1 MTYSRGKWTKCRL
14 PAVPHMERL
23 LYFIVSISKHWLAPG
38 TSFNTPYYVI
48 KGNSKGPTF
57 MITAGIHGSEIASI
71 LAAQKLTNIQ
81 IKRGTIILVPIVN
94 MRAFHR
100 RIRGVPDVNRTF
112 PSTPND
118 AARGLLAKNLF
129 RLARHSRPKWVLDLH
144 EAIGFSKIDPRKLG
158 QSILTN
164 PRSMAVSTAKRVI
177 NHINHS
183 IQKNPGNLLF
193 IFGKNQEHFG
203 QLQHA
208 YWALEL

>member
-1 MTYSRGKWTKCRL
+1 
-14 PAVPHMERL
+14 
-23 LYFIVSISKHWLAPG
+23 
-38 TSFNTPYYVI
+38 
-48 KGNSKGPTF
+48 

-112 PSTPND
+112 PRTPND

-129 RLARHSRPKWVLDLH
+129 RLTRHFRPKWVLDLH

-164 PRSMAVSTAKRVI
+164 PRSMAISTAKRVI

-183 IQKNPGNLLF
+183 IQRKSRQFTIHLWEKPGTFRTATARLLGTQALTVETSIHLPLSVRVKF
-193 IFGKNQEHFG
+193 QERIVRSFLREAG
-203 QLQHA
+203 L
-208 YWALEL
+208 L